1 MAEEVSPPAEVV
13 APPSAPRRKRS
24 GVNRW
29 VAGGIGLLVVAL
41 AIWFG
46 VRYLEDSA
54 RYVSTDDALVDSNLV
69 PIAPL
74 ASGTLAVWQ
83 VRPGDT
89 VRAGQVL
96 GEVRPASGSTY
107 MNITAPIDGTI
118 LRVDGKEGQ
127 VVAQAQALA
136 YVANLGTMYITAYI
150 DEGQIHRVRP
160 GQPVEVT
167 VDAGGGTVYQ
177 GTVREVLG
185 AAASSF
191 ALIPS
196 SDRSNGNFTKV
207 TQRIEVHIDIGPT
220 DGAALYPGVNAYV
233 RINTA
238 S

>member
-1 MAEEVSPPAEVV
+1 MAEEEVV
-13 APPSAPRRKRS
+13 APPARRRA
-24 GVNRW
+24 GGRRW
-29 VAGGIGLLVVAL
+29 VIGGIGLLVAAA

-46 VRYLEDSA
+46 VRYMQDAA
-54 RYVSTDDALVDSNLV
+54 RYVSTDDAMVDSNLV
-69 PIAPL
+69 PVAPL
-74 ASGTLAVWQ
+74 AAGTLSIWQ
-83 VRPGDT
+83 VRPGDV

-96 GEVRPASGSTY
+96 GEVRPAAGSAY
-107 MNITAPIDGTI
+107 VNITAPIDGTV

-136 YVANLGTMYITAYI
+136 YVANLDTLYITAYV
-150 DEGQIHRVRP
+150 DEGQIHKVHP

-167 VDAGGGTVYQ
+167 VDAGGGVVYQ

-207 TQRIEVHIDIGPT
+207 TQRVEVHINIGST
-220 DGAALYPGVNAYV
+220 AGAALYPGTNAYV